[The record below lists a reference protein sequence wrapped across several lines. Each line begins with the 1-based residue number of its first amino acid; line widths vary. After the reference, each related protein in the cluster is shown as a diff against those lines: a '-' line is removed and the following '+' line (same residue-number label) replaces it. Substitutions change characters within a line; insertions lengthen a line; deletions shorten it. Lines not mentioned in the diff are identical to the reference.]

1 MASRKTSNP
10 DDGLPRCKWA
20 SSDALQATY
29 HDHEWGRAITTDAG
43 HLERIALEVFQC
55 GLSWRIVLVKRAALK
70 DAFRD
75 FDPKR
80 VAAMTAR
87 DADRICGNAEV
98 IRNRAKVLAT
108 IHNARCMLDL
118 AGNYRSYKR
127 WLDQLPIEQLKQLPQ
142 AIAAFKDAGFK
153 FMGPETVKCYLM
165 GCGKIEPEHEP
176 HCHRSKGKSP
186 R

>member
-1 MASRKTSNP
+1 MASRRTSNP

-20 SSDALQATY
+20 SADSLQATY
-29 HDHEWGRAITTDAG
+29 HDHEWGQPIKTDAG

-55 GLSWRIVLVKRAALK
+55 GLSWRIVLVKRDALRT
-70 DAFRD
+70 AFRD

-87 DADRICGNAEV
+87 DAERICGNAEV

-108 IHNARCMLDL
+108 IHNARCMLEL
-118 AGNYRSYKR
+118 AAANRSYKR
-127 WLDQLPIEQLKQLPQ
+127 WLDRLPIAELKHLPE
-142 AIAAFKDAGFK
+142 AIAAFKQAGFK

-176 HCHRSKGKSP
+176 HCHRSRG
-186 R
+186 RTGR